1 MLRTVNFR
9 FKVIRNG
16 ADYGRLFPLDGSAP
30 TIRMND
36 DTDLKTSLSGD
47 FVEDPASP
55 VDWLTDEIQPILVID
70 GEESPLGV
78 FLPATVV
85 PTFNG
90 LTNYVHV
97 EAYDRAWRVKDNY
110 TESLVY
116 YPAGTA
122 YMDAIKQL
130 LTACGIALVI
140 ETPSTATLAEAR
152 EDWDIGTS
160 YLKIINQLL
169 SEINYNP
176 LWFNGQGAAVLEPVS
191 VPTAENIEH
200 TLDSDKVESL
210 MVPAFTREM
219 DIYQAPNVFVCVCSN
234 PDKSGPMVATAE
246 NTNPQSPLSIMRRGR
261 RIVSINRLDNI
272 ASQEELEAY
281 AETLRNNSMFSGET
295 VVVTTGLLP
304 GFGVAD
310 VTALH
315 FEDYNAICIE
325 RAWEMNLTIG
335 GDMRH
340 ELERVVVNLG

>member
-16 ADYGRLFPLDGSAP
+16 ADYGRLFPLEGSAP
-30 TIRMND
+30 TVRMND
-36 DTDLKTSLSGD
+36 DTNLKTSFAGD
-47 FVEDPASP
+47 FIEDPAAP
-55 VDWLTDEIQPILVID
+55 VDWLTDEIQPIIIID

-85 PTFNG
+85 PTFDG
-90 LTNYVHV
+90 VTHYVHV
-97 EAYDRAWRVKDNY
+97 EAYDRAWRVQDNY
-110 TESLVY
+110 TDSMIY
-116 YPAGTA
+116 FAAGTS
-122 YMDAIKQL
+122 YIDAIKQL
-130 LTACGIALVI
+130 LAACGIALII
-140 ETPSTATLAEAR
+140 ETPSDAVFSEAR

-160 YLKIINQLL
+160 YLAIVNQLL

-176 LWFNGQGAAVLEPVS
+176 LWFNAQGAAVLEPVS

-200 TLDSDKVESL
+200 TLDSNDVKSL
-210 MVPAFTREM
+210 LVPAMERTM

-261 RIVSINRLDNI
+261 RIVSINRLNNI
-272 ASQEELEAY
+272 ASLEELQAY
-281 AETLRNNSMFSGET
+281 ADTLRNNSMFSGET
-295 VVVTTGLLP
+295 ITVTTGLLP

-315 FEDYNAICIE
+315 FGDYNAICIE
-325 RAWEMNLTIG
+325 RAWEMSLVIG

-340 ELERVVVNLG
+340 ELEKVVVNLG